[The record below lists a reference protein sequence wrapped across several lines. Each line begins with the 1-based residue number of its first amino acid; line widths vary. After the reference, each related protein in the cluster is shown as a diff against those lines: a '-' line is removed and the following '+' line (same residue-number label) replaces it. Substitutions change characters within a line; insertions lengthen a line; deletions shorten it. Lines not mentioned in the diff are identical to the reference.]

1 MKELKKLLIE
11 KAKKGDFKDEKMA
24 SAMDD
29 VLKEADD
36 MVNEKKL
43 KKLTVVAPDDE
54 SLKEGLEK
62 AEDMLESKMEDS
74 ESEEMPEEEPSEDEM
89 DAMIEKMKKLKMS
102 K

>member
-11 KAKKGDFKDEKMA
+11 KARKGDFKDEKMA

-36 MVNEKKL
+36 MVSEKKM
-43 KKLTVVAPDDE
+43 KKLTVIAPDDK
-54 SLKEGLEK
+54 SLMEGLEK
-62 AEDMLESKMEDS
+62 AEDMLEEKMP
-74 ESEEMPEEEPSEDEM
+74 ESEEEPSEDEM

>member
-1 MKELKKLLIE
+1 MMKELKKLLIE
-11 KAKKGDFKDEKMA
+11 KARKGDFKDEKMA

-36 MVNEKKL
+36 MVSEKKM
-43 KKLTVVAPDDE
+43 KKLTVIAPDDK
-54 SLKEGLEK
+54 SLMEGLEK
-62 AEDMLESKMEDS
+62 AEDMLEEKMP
-74 ESEEMPEEEPSEDEM
+74 ESEEEPSEDEM

>member
-1 MKELKKLLIE
+1 MMKELKKLLIE
-11 KAKKGDFKDEKMA
+11 KAKKGDFKEEKMA

-36 MVNEKKL
+36 MVNEKKM
-43 KKLTVVAPDDE
+43 KKLTVVAPDDK
-54 SLKEGLEK
+54 SLMEGLEK
-62 AEDMLESKMEDS
+62 AEDLLEEKMPESDM
-74 ESEEMPEEEPSEDEM
+74 ESEEEEPSEEEM